1 MKQRIFILIVSLFL
15 PVLLLAQEEPN
26 WEIIGQMPVP
36 VKGAQAVV
44 KDSLIYVI
52 GGYTDN
58 TYSATNLIQVF
69 NPLQNTWQVLSD
81 TLKFQRYGLSACG
94 YRNSLIMFGGSAVTD
109 SSLEAWDF
117 YGPTYIY
124 DQKGVFNRQF
134 ATAQVYGNYLYI
146 FGGYVLGG
154 EVSGP
159 YIVEY
164 YIPGASITYTR
175 ESSYESNV
183 PASSDLVQ
191 QMSARIGTEIYVIGG
206 ALNGIKNDIYRFDID
221 QLSWQKTDTYLLVE
235 RAAGAAVTVFN
246 NSFVVIGGYN
256 ETDPALDSCERIFT
270 DGSGKIVDQ
279 ANFPKLNKA
288 RAELTAVF
296 YDSCIYVFGG
306 KDALGNCL
314 ADVEKVKIENQPTGL
329 EAFRGHSPKQLTLYP
344 NYPNPFNQSTVIRF
358 DNNRAQTVTLEIFD
372 ITGRKVRTLTKGFL
386 PAGSFRFNWN
396 GKDASGADV
405 PSGVYFYRVKTPQ
418 AVVTKRLIVLR

>member
-1 MKQRIFILIVSLFL
+1 MRQNIVILIVSMLL
-15 PVLLLAQEEPN
+15 PILLVAQEEPQ
-26 WEIIGQMPVP
+26 WQEIGQMPVP

-69 NPLQNTWQVLSD
+69 NPQQNTWQVLDD
-81 TLKFQRYGLSACG
+81 TLKARRYGLSASL
-94 YRNSLIMFGGSAVTD
+94 YRNSVLMFGGTAVMD
-109 SSLEAWDF
+109 SSLEVWDF
-117 YGPTYIY
+117 YGSTYTY
-124 DQKGVFNRQF
+124 DQKAVFNRQF

-154 EVSGP
+154 ETSGP

-175 ESSYESNV
+175 QSSYEPDVSV
-183 PASSDLVQ
+183 SSDLVQ
-191 QMSARIGTEIYVIGG
+191 QMSARIGTDIYVIGG
-206 ALNGIKNDIYRFDID
+206 ALNGIKNDIYRFNIE
-221 QLSWQKTDTYLLVE
+221 QLSWQKTDSYLLVE

-256 ETDPALDSCERIFT
+256 ETDPALDSCERIYT
-270 DGSGKIVDQ
+270 DGSGNIVDQ
-279 ANFPKLNKA
+279 GNFPKLNKA

-296 YDSCIYVFGG
+296 YDSCLYVFGG
-306 KDALGNCL
+306 EDALGKCL
-314 ADVEKVKIENQPTGL
+314 ADVEKIRVKASLTGL
-329 EAFRGHSPKQLTLYP
+329 RALTAHSPKQLILYP

-358 DNNRAQTVTLEIFD
+358 DNNRAQTVSLEIFD
-372 ITGRKVRTLTKGFL
+372 ITGRKVRTLSKGFL
-386 PAGSFRFNWN
+386 PAGSYRFNWN

-405 PSGVYFYRVKTPQ
+405 PSGVYFYRAKTPTT
-418 AVVTKRLIVLR
+418 VVTKRLIVLR